1 MMLHTFNTPPKH
13 PEEQG
18 EQGKEQGGGVPPKP
32 ALLLT
37 FRPEEQGEQGVLTPY
52 SARACAREEKHPFR
66 FLKPENP
73 LFPLFPL
80 FFSSNDAGFRGTGGP
95 EMPCSALFLA
105 LSLPTCGNPPMQRLP
120 RHQGRRGW
128 VIFFNHQARARLHF
142 WLAVFRAGARLSF
155 SITPTKG
162 ATL

>member
-1 MMLHTFNTPPKH
+1 MLHTFNTPPKH

-18 EQGKEQGGGVPPKP
+18 EQG
-32 ALLLT
+32 
-37 FRPEEQGEQGVLTPY
+37 VLTPY
-52 SARACAREEKHPFR
+52 SARAGAREEKHTFR